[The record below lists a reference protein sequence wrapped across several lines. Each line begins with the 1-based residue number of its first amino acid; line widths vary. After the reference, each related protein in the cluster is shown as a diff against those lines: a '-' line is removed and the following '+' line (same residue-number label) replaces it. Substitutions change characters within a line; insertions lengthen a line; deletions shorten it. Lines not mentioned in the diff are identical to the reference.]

1 MRDDAR
7 AGVAG
12 IAGFSLSFLLAAAG
26 SLIIAPWVA
35 LLAMFAVPVD
45 KRFWHFERM
54 PWELVAGLAFL
65 AWVAA
70 SFLWSPYDDPQQVWK
85 TCLGIPLY
93 LLFVLRVGSLDGA
106 WRRRIEATL
115 IFLVFALGLTLL
127 TEVLLDGA
135 ATRAFKLAEEDFGGM
150 PLDDVNTFVNRSLG
164 HAAVPLILLSL
175 PAGLIAWRDGGPLIG
190 VAFVALAGLAAFSF
204 ETQVNAAA
212 FILASIAALMAAFWP
227 RTMIT
232 VVFGVTAGMLV
243 VMPLALPE
251 VIAQLP
257 EGLRNALPLSWVWRL
272 EIWSYAGE
280 LIRENP
286 WFGYGLDASRP
297 LNRELLLQ
305 GYTVE
310 ALPMHPHNATL
321 HVWLETGAVGAVLL
335 ASTLVAMGGRIA
347 AAQNLSR
354 LQAVGA
360 VWVFVVYVS
369 LIVFS
374 YGVWQEWHQG
384 TVALAAT
391 SVFFLGAKRPQKTR
405 PHA

>member
-1 MRDDAR
+1 MRDDMR
-7 AGVAG
+7 AG
-12 IAGFSLSFLLAAAG
+12 IAGTAGFGFALVFSIAGALL
-26 SLIIAPWVA
+26 IAPWVS
-35 LLAMFAVPVD
+35 LLAMAALPVD
-45 KRFWHFERM
+45 RQFWRVERF
-54 PWELVAGLAFL
+54 PWALLFSGLFL
-65 AWVAA
+65 AWVAI
-70 SFLWSPYDDPQQVWK
+70 SFLWSPHDDPGQIWR

-93 LLFVLRVGSLDGA
+93 ALFAARIGKLEGRWQRRVEAAIFFLMISLG
-106 WRRRIEATL
+106 L
-115 IFLVFALGLTLL
+115 FLVYEALFDGVNTL
-127 TEVLLDGA
+127 
-135 ATRAFKLAEEDFGGM
+135 AFKLAEEDFSGM
-150 PLDDVNTFVNRSLG
+150 SPQEVSIFVNRNLG
-164 HAAVPLILLSL
+164 HAAVPLILLAV
-175 PAGLIAWRDGGPLIG
+175 PAALMAWREGGILIG
-190 VAFVALAGLAAFSF
+190 VVFVVMAAIAAFSY

-212 FILASIAALMAAFWP
+212 FILAAIAAGLAAFWP

-232 VVFGVTAGMLV
+232 VTFGITAGMLV

-251 VIAQLP
+251 LIANLP
-257 EGLRNALPLSWVWRL
+257 EGVRDALPLSWIWRL

-305 GYTVE
+305 GFNVE

-321 HVWLETGAVGAVLL
+321 HIWLETGAVGAVLL
-335 ASTLVAMGGRIA
+335 ASALVAMGGRIA
-347 AAQNLSR
+347 AAPKLSR
-354 LQAVGA
+354 LQAIGV

-391 SVFFLGAKRPQKTR
+391 SVFFLGAKRP
-405 PHA
+405 A